1 VTARSTLFSIV
12 RSWCEQHPDYPE
24 TAEAIVGG
32 FATEVLGDASRREFA
47 LQQHVQLLRVA
58 LAARG
63 GDNLLTGL
71 DMGPVETGPVQSIL
85 LNHSTVTHH
94 AEMTLTQPGGV
105 IQTVEMSNVQFAE
118 VKVSTVAPESS
129 WPSERQMYLTASKRT
144 LTITLEL

>member
-1 VTARSTLFSIV
+1 MTAR
-12 RSWCEQHPDYPE
+12 D
-24 TAEAIVGG
+24 G
-32 FATEVLGDASRREFA
+32 ASRREFA
-47 LQQHVQLLRVA
+47 LQQHVQLLQAA

-85 LNHSTVTHH
+85 LNHSAVTRH

-105 IQTVEMSNVQFAE
+105 IQTVEMPNVQFAE

-144 LTITLEL
+144 LTITLELR